1 MGVVRMV
8 NCFQSVKVIK
18 FESNSQ
24 QNIKNDNISVD
35 CFQSVKVIKF
45 ESNSQQASK
54 DPDKG
59 EYCFQS
65 VKIIKFESSAALQ
78 SAYLSY
84 SSQKSVVS
92 NILSTTTGSLR
103 STS

>member
-1 MGVVRMV
+1 MP
-8 NCFQSVKVIK
+8 SWKI
-18 FESNSQ
+18 FEY
-24 QNIKNDNISVD
+24 